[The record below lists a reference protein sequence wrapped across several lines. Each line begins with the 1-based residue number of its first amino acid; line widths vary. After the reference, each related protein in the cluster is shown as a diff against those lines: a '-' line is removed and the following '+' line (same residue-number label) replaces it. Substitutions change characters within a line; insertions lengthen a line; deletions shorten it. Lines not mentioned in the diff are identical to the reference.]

1 MPGTRYLIPKTKL
14 NQEQTISHWRS
25 QFPILTQ
32 TVNGKPLAYF
42 DNAASSQK
50 PQRVIDAIVRYYSEY
65 NSNVHRGVHTLSQR
79 ATDAYEEARAV
90 VARFIHADEKECV
103 IFTKGTT
110 DSINTVA
117 YSFGQA
123 FLKAG
128 DELWISALEHH
139 SNIVPWQMACERTGA
154 KLRIIPMNLQGELVL
169 DGFYEELSPKT
180 KLIALNHVS
189 NALGTVNP
197 VKEIIARAHA
207 LNIPVLLDG
216 AQAVPHMRVDVQDLD
231 CDFYC
236 FSGHKMYA
244 PTGTGI
250 LYGKR
255 EWLEKLPPFEGGGDM
270 IESVTFDKTT
280 YNVLPFKFEAGTPNI
295 EGVIA
300 LAEAIRFMEE
310 IGVDAIA
317 AREQELLRYAV
328 EKLSKMEGIRFIGTA
343 KEKTAVVSFLVEGS
357 HPYDVGVILDKMGI
371 AVRTGHHCTQPIMDF
386 CDIPGTV
393 RASFAFYNTEQ
404 EIDRLAEG
412 VLKAQR
418 MLV

>member
-1 MPGTRYLIPKTKL
+1 MNDT
-14 NQEQTISHWRS
+14 NTISRWRS
-25 QFPILTQ
+25 RFPILTQ

-42 DNAASSQK
+42 DNAATSQK
-50 PQRVIDAIVRYYSEY
+50 PQPVIDALVRYYSEY
-65 NSNVHRGVHTLSQR
+65 NGNVHRGVHTLSQR
-79 ATDAYEEARAV
+79 ATDAYEDARSV
-90 VARFIHADEKECV
+90 TARFINAPEKECV
-103 IFTKGTT
+103 VFTKGTT

-117 YSFGQA
+117 YSFAQA
-123 FLKAG
+123 FLNAG

-154 KLRIIPMNLQGELVL
+154 KLRVIPMNEAGELVL
-169 DGFYEELSPKT
+169 DGFYNELSAKT
-180 KLIALNHVS
+180 KLIAVNHVS

-197 VKEIIARAHA
+197 VKEIIAKAHA

-216 AQAVPHMRVDVQDLD
+216 AQAVPHMRVDVQELD

-236 FSGHKMYA
+236 FSGHKMFA

-270 IESVTFDKTT
+270 IESVTFEKTT

-295 EGVIA
+295 GGMVA
-300 LAEAIRFMEE
+300 FAEAIRFMEE
-310 IGVDAIA
+310 VGVDTIA
-317 AREQELLRYAV
+317 AREQELLRYAT
-328 EKLSKMEGIRFIGTA
+328 EKLARIDGIRFIGTA
-343 KEKTAVVSFLVEGS
+343 REKAAVVSFLVEGS

-386 CDIPGTV
+386 YGIPGTV
-393 RASFAFYNTEQ
+393 RASFAFYNTEE

>member
-1 MPGTRYLIPKTKL
+1 LTS
-14 NQEQTISHWRS
+14 EQTISQWRS
-25 QFPILTQ
+25 QFPILNQ
-32 TVNGKPLAYF
+32 RVNGKPLVYF

-65 NSNVHRGVHTLSQR
+65 NSNVHRGVHTLSQV
-79 ATDAYEEARAV
+79 ATDAYENARISA
-90 VARFIHADEKECV
+90 ARFINAVEKECV

-110 DSINTVA
+110 DSINIIA
-117 YSFGQA
+117 QSFSQG

-128 DELWISALEHH
+128 DEIWISALEHH

-154 KLRIIPMNLQGELVL
+154 KLRVIPMSENGELL
-169 DGFYEELSPKT
+169 LEDFFTQLSDKT
-180 KLIALNHVS
+180 KLIAIGHVS
-189 NALGTVNP
+189 NALGTINP
-197 VKEIIARAHA
+197 VKEIIAEAHA

-216 AQAVPHMRVDVQDLD
+216 AQAVPHMKVDVQDLD

-244 PTGTGI
+244 PTGVGV

-255 EWLEKLPPFEGGGDM
+255 EWLDKLPPVQGGGDM
-270 IESVTFDKTT
+270 IETVTFEKTT

-300 LAEAIRFMEE
+300 LGEAIHFIEE
-310 IGVDAIA
+310 TGIGNIAI
-317 AREQELLRYAV
+317 REQELLAYANK
-328 EKLSKMEGIRFIGTA
+328 KLGDIEGIRFVGTSKNKA
-343 KEKTAVVSFLVEGS
+343 AVVSFIVEGS

-371 AVRTGHHCTQPIMDF
+371 AVRTGNHCTQPIMDF
-386 CDIPGTV
+386 YCIPGTV
-393 RASFAFYNTEQ
+393 RASFAFFNTEE
-404 EIDRLAEG
+404 EIDLLAEG
-412 VLKAQR
+412 VKKAQR

>member
-1 MPGTRYLIPKTKL
+1 MNDIH
-14 NQEQTISHWRS
+14 TISHWRS

-79 ATDAYEEARAV
+79 ATDAYEEARSV
-90 VARFIHADEKECV
+90 LARFMNAAEKECV

-117 YSFGQA
+117 YSFSQA
-123 FLKAG
+123 FLKEG
-128 DELWISALEHH
+128 DEMWISALEHH

-154 KLRIIPMNLQGELVL
+154 KLRIIPMNLDGELEL
-169 DGFYEELSPKT
+169 ADFYGQLSANT
-180 KLIALNHVS
+180 KLIAINHVS
-189 NALGTVNP
+189 NALGTINP
-197 VKEIIARAHA
+197 VKEIIAKAHA

-244 PTGTGI
+244 PTGIGV

-255 EWLEKLPPFEGGGDM
+255 EWLDKLPPFEGGGDM
-270 IESVTFDKTT
+270 IESVTFEKTT

-295 EGVIA
+295 EGVVA
-300 LAEAIRFMEE
+300 LAEAVRFMED
-310 IGVDAIA
+310 IGIDVIA

-328 EKLSKMEGIRFIGTA
+328 EKLSKIEGVRFIGTA
-343 KEKTAVVSFLVEGS
+343 QDKAAVVSFLVEGS

-386 CDIPGTV
+386 CGIPGTV
-393 RASFAFYNTEQ
+393 RASFAFYNTEE

>member
-1 MPGTRYLIPKTKL
+1 LTS
-14 NQEQTISHWRS
+14 EQTISQWRS
-25 QFPILTQ
+25 QFPILNQ
-32 TVNGKPLAYF
+32 RVNGKPLVYF

-65 NSNVHRGVHTLSQR
+65 NSNVHRGVHTLSQV
-79 ATDAYEEARAV
+79 ATDAYENARISA
-90 VARFIHADEKECV
+90 ARFINAVEKECV

-110 DSINTVA
+110 DSINIIA
-117 YSFGQA
+117 QSFSQG

-128 DELWISALEHH
+128 DEIWISALEHH

-154 KLRIIPMNLQGELVL
+154 KLRVIPMSENGELL
-169 DGFYEELSPKT
+169 LEDFFTQLSDKT
-180 KLIALNHVS
+180 KLIAIGHVS
-189 NALGTVNP
+189 NALGTINP
-197 VKEIIARAHA
+197 VKEIIAEAHA

-216 AQAVPHMRVDVQDLD
+216 AQAVPHMKVDVQDLD

-244 PTGTGI
+244 PTGVGV

-255 EWLEKLPPFEGGGDM
+255 EWLDKLPPVQGGGDM
-270 IESVTFDKTT
+270 IETVTFEKTT

-300 LAEAIRFMEE
+300 LGEAIHFIEE
-310 IGVDAIA
+310 TGIGNIAI
-317 AREQELLRYAV
+317 REQELLAYANK
-328 EKLSKMEGIRFIGTA
+328 KLGDIEGIRFVGTSKNKA
-343 KEKTAVVSFLVEGS
+343 AVVSFIVEGS

-386 CDIPGTV
+386 YCIPGTV
-393 RASFAFYNTEQ
+393 RASFAFFNTEE
-404 EIDRLAEG
+404 EIDLLAEG
-412 VLKAQR
+412 VKKAQR

>member
-1 MPGTRYLIPKTKL
+1 M
-14 NQEQTISHWRS
+14 
-25 QFPILTQ
+25 
-32 TVNGKPLAYF
+32 
-42 DNAASSQK
+42 
-50 PQRVIDAIVRYYSEY
+50 VRYYSEY

-90 VARFIHADEKECV
+90 TARFINAPEKECV

-117 YSFGQA
+117 YSFSQA
-123 FLKAG
+123 FLNEG

-154 KLRIIPMNLQGELVL
+154 KLRVIPMNEAGELVL
-169 DGFYEELSPKT
+169 DGFYTGLSTKT

-189 NALGTVNP
+189 NALGTINP
-197 VKEIIARAHA
+197 VKEIISRAHA

-236 FSGHKMYA
+236 FSGHKMFA
-244 PTGTGI
+244 PTGTGV

-255 EWLEKLPPFEGGGDM
+255 TWLEKLPPFEGGGDM
-270 IESVTFDKTT
+270 IETVTFEKTT

-295 EGVIA
+295 GGMTA
-300 LAEAIRFMEE
+300 FAEAIRFMEE
-310 IGVDAIA
+310 VGTDAIA
-317 AREQELLRYAV
+317 AREQELLRYAT
-328 EKLSKMEGIRFIGTA
+328 EKLSQMDGIRFIGTA
-343 KEKTAVVSFLVEGS
+343 REKAAVVSFLVEGS

-386 CDIPGTV
+386 YGIPGTV
-393 RASFAFYNTEQ
+393 RASFAFYNTEE

-412 VLKAQR
+412 VRKAQR

>member
-1 MPGTRYLIPKTKL
+1 MTS
-14 NQEQTISHWRS
+14 EQTISQWRS
-25 QFPILTQ
+25 QFPILNQ
-32 TVNGKPLAYF
+32 RVNGKPLVYF

-65 NSNVHRGVHTLSQR
+65 NSNVHRGVHTLSQV
-79 ATDAYEEARAV
+79 ATDAYENARISA
-90 VARFIHADEKECV
+90 ARFINAVEKECV

-110 DSINTVA
+110 DSINIIA
-117 YSFGQA
+117 QSFSQG

-128 DELWISALEHH
+128 DEIWISALEHH

-154 KLRIIPMNLQGELVL
+154 KLRVIPMSENGELL
-169 DGFYEELSPKT
+169 LEDFFTQLSDKT
-180 KLIALNHVS
+180 KLIAIGHVS
-189 NALGTVNP
+189 NALGTINP
-197 VKEIIARAHA
+197 VKEIIAEAHA

-216 AQAVPHMRVDVQDLD
+216 AQAVPHMKVDVQDLD

-244 PTGTGI
+244 PTGVGV

-255 EWLEKLPPFEGGGDM
+255 EWLDKLPPVQGGGDM
-270 IESVTFDKTT
+270 IETVTFEKTT

-300 LAEAIRFMEE
+300 LGEAIHFIEE
-310 IGVDAIA
+310 TGIGNIAI
-317 AREQELLRYAV
+317 REQELLAYANK
-328 EKLSKMEGIRFIGTA
+328 KLGDIEGIRFVGTSKNKA
-343 KEKTAVVSFLVEGS
+343 AVVSFIVEGS

-371 AVRTGHHCTQPIMDF
+371 AVRTGNHCTQPIMDF
-386 CDIPGTV
+386 YCIPGTV
-393 RASFAFYNTEQ
+393 RASFAFFNTEE
-404 EIDRLAEG
+404 EIDLLAEG
-412 VLKAQR
+412 VKKAQR

>member
-1 MPGTRYLIPKTKL
+1 MVS
-14 NQEQTISHWRS
+14 EQTISQWRS
-25 QFPILTQ
+25 QFPILKQ
-32 TVNGKPLAYF
+32 QVNGRPLVYF

-65 NSNVHRGVHTLSQR
+65 NSNVHRGVHTLSQI
-79 ATDAYEEARAV
+79 ATDAYENARIS
-90 VARFIHADEKECV
+90 VARFINAPEKECV

-110 DSINTVA
+110 DSINIIA
-117 YSFGQA
+117 QSFSQV
-123 FLKAG
+123 FLKTG
-128 DELWISALEHH
+128 DEIWISALEHH

-154 KLRIIPMNLQGELVL
+154 KLRVIPMSEKGELL
-169 DGFYEELSPKT
+169 LEDFFAQLSNKT
-180 KLIALNHVS
+180 KLIAIGHVS
-189 NALGTVNP
+189 NALGTINP
-197 VKEIIARAHA
+197 VKEIIAKAHA

-216 AQAVPHMRVDVQDLD
+216 AQAVPHMQVDVQDLD

-244 PTGTGI
+244 PTGVGV

-255 EWLEKLPPFEGGGDM
+255 EWLDKLPPVQGGGDM
-270 IESVTFDKTT
+270 IETVTFEKTT

-300 LAEAIRFMEE
+300 FAEAIHFMEE
-310 IGVDAIA
+310 IGIENIAI
-317 AREQELLRYAV
+317 REQELLAYANK
-328 EKLSKMEGIRFIGTA
+328 KLSEIEGIRFVGTSKDKA
-343 KEKTAVVSFLVEGS
+343 AVLSFIVEGS

-386 CDIPGTV
+386 YCIPGTV
-393 RASFAFYNTEQ
+393 RASFAFFNTEE
-404 EIDRLAEG
+404 EIDLLAEG
-412 VLKAQR
+412 VKKAQR

>member
-1 MPGTRYLIPKTKL
+1 M
-14 NQEQTISHWRS
+14 
-25 QFPILTQ
+25 
-32 TVNGKPLAYF
+32 NGRPLAYF

-79 ATDAYEEARAV
+79 ATDAYEQAREV
-90 VARFIHADEKECV
+90 VGRFINAAEKECV
-103 IFTKGTT
+103 VFTKGTT

-117 YSFGQA
+117 YSFAQG
-123 FLKAG
+123 FLKEG
-128 DELWISALEHH
+128 DEMWISALEHH

-154 KLRIIPMNLQGELVL
+154 KLRIIPMNLDGELVL
-169 DGFYEELSPKT
+169 DDFYGQLSAKT
-180 KLIALNHVS
+180 KLIAVNHVS
-189 NALGTVNP
+189 NALGTINP
-197 VKEIIARAHA
+197 VREIIAAAHA
-207 LNIPVLLDG
+207 LNIPILLDG
-216 AQAVPHMRVDVQDLD
+216 AQAVPHMPVDVQELD
-231 CDFYC
+231 CEFYC

-244 PTGTGI
+244 PTGIGV

-255 EWLEKLPPFEGGGDM
+255 GWLEKLPPFEGGGDM
-270 IESVTFDKTT
+270 IETVTFDKTT

-300 LAEAIRFMEE
+300 LGEAVRFMED
-310 IGVDAIA
+310 IGIDVIA
-317 AREQELLRYAV
+317 AREQQLLRYAV
-328 EKLSKMEGIRFIGTA
+328 EKLSQIDGIRFIGTA
-343 KEKTAVVSFLVEGS
+343 AEKAAVVSFVVEGS

-393 RASFAFYNTEQ
+393 RASFAFFNTEE

-412 VLKAQR
+412 VRKAQR

>member
-1 MPGTRYLIPKTKL
+1 MAS
-14 NQEQTISHWRS
+14 EQTISQWRS
-25 QFPILTQ
+25 QFPILKQ
-32 TVNGKPLAYF
+32 QVNGKPLVYF

-65 NSNVHRGVHTLSQR
+65 NSNVHRGVHTLSQV
-79 ATDAYEEARAV
+79 ATDAYENARISA
-90 VARFIHADEKECV
+90 ARFINAAEKECV

-110 DSINTVA
+110 DSINIIA
-117 YSFGQA
+117 QSFSQG
-123 FLKAG
+123 FLHAG
-128 DELWISALEHH
+128 DEIWISALEHH

-154 KLRIIPMNLQGELVL
+154 KLRVIPMSESGELL
-169 DGFYEELSPKT
+169 LEDFFAQISSKT
-180 KLIALNHVS
+180 KLIAVGHVS
-189 NALGTVNP
+189 NALGTINP
-197 VKEIIARAHA
+197 VKEIIAKAHA

-216 AQAVPHMRVDVQDLD
+216 AQAVPHMTVDVQDLD

-244 PTGTGI
+244 PTGVGI

-255 EWLEKLPPFEGGGDM
+255 EWLDKLPPVQGGGDM
-270 IESVTFDKTT
+270 IETVTFEKTT

-300 LAEAIRFMEE
+300 LGEAIHFMEE
-310 IGVDAIA
+310 TGIENIAI
-317 AREQELLRYAV
+317 REQELLAYANK
-328 EKLSKMEGIRFIGTA
+328 KLGEIEGIRFIGTSKNKA
-343 KEKTAVVSFLVEGS
+343 AVVSFIVEGS

-386 CDIPGTV
+386 YCIPGTV
-393 RASFAFYNTEQ
+393 RASFAFFNTEE
-404 EIDRLAEG
+404 EIDLLAEG
-412 VLKAQR
+412 VKKAQR

>member
-1 MPGTRYLIPKTKL
+1 MVFDK
-14 NQEQTISHWRS
+14 EQIQQWRS
-25 QFPILTQ
+25 QFPILNQ
-32 TVNGKPLAYF
+32 QVNGKPLVYF

-65 NSNVHRGVHTLSQR
+65 NSNVHRGVHTLSQI
-79 ATDAYEEARAV
+79 ATDAYEGARTAI
-90 VARFIHADEKECV
+90 ATFINAPEKECV
-103 IFTKGTT
+103 IFTKGAT

-117 YSFGQA
+117 YTFSQK

-128 DELWISALEHH
+128 DEMWISALEHH

-154 KLRIIPMNLQGELVL
+154 TLRVIPMNENGELEL
-169 DGFYEELSPKT
+169 ENFYNELSSKT
-180 KLIALNHVS
+180 KLIAVCHVS
-189 NALGTVNP
+189 NALGTINP
-197 VKEIIARAHA
+197 IKEIIANAHEHQ
-207 LNIPVLLDG
+207 IPVLIDG
-216 AQAVPHMRVDVQDLD
+216 AQAAPHTRVDVQELD

-244 PTGTGI
+244 PTGTGV

-255 EWLEKLPPFEGGGDM
+255 EWLEKLPPFAGGGDM
-270 IESVTFDKTT
+270 IETVTFEKTI
-280 YNVLPFKFEAGTPNI
+280 YNVIPFKFEAGTPNI
-295 EGVIA
+295 EGMIGF
-300 LAEAIRFMEE
+300 AEAIKFIEE
-310 IGVDAIA
+310 IGIDTID
-317 AREQELLRYAV
+317 AREHELLVYAQK
-328 EKLSKMEGIRFIGTA
+328 KLSKIDGIKPIGIA
-343 KEKTAVVSFLVEGS
+343 KNKAAVVSFLVEGS

-386 CDIPGTV
+386 YGIPGTV
-393 RASFAFYNTEQ
+393 RASFAFYNTEE

>member
-1 MPGTRYLIPKTKL
+1 MPGTRYPTPKTKL

-90 VARFIHADEKECV
+90 VARFIHAAEKECV

-123 FLKAG
+123 FLKEG

-154 KLRIIPMNLQGELVL
+154 KLRIIPMNLEGELVL
-169 DGFYEELSPKT
+169 DGFYEALSPKT

-244 PTGTGI
+244 PTGTGV

-270 IESVTFDKTT
+270 IETVTFDKTT

-295 EGVIA
+295 EGVVA

-310 IGVDAIA
+310 IGIDVIA

-343 KEKTAVVSFLVEGS
+343 KEKAAVVSFLVEGS

-393 RASFAFYNTEQ
+393 RASFAFYNTEE